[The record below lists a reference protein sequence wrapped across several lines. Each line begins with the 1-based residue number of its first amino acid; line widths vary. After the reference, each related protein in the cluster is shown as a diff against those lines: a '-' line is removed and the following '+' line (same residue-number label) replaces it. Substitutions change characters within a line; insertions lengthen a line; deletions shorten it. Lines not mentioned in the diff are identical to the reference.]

1 MEKISAVGG
10 VQTANRY
17 AALQASQE
25 VEQPTGQL
33 EARTTELVN
42 QALKLVEEIFQAL
55 ARQLGANAGVPAA
68 GGQGGAP
75 TPVNSMMPASPTPSN
90 AAQGGVPQIGGATS
104 TPAPTPAAAPTPA
117 PADAPAPAHA
127 DAPSAQAAS
136 PASSVPSQHASA
148 PSGVKPQA
156 GQQPPEPTAIVDVDK
171 PIIVKAGE
179 TFDGQGKYFRPTAAL
194 GDGGV
199 SETQSPVFILGP
211 GATLKNVQYSGAD
224 GVHLLGD
231 AKLDHVVNRDVG
243 EDAITID
250 GDGNRAHDAQLAGI
264 SLDSI
269 PKGKAKVEI
278 DDSSF
283 YHAHDKVIQ
292 TNGDADVAL
301 KGLYAEDIGQLMVTR
316 GGYPITANVSMQDS
330 TIRDTKYD
338 TFRFDS
344 RNSTLAI
351 SNSDTGNT
359 PLVAMMGDTGKV
371 TGTDSVRES
380 VDPV

>member
-1 MEKISAVGG
+1 
-10 VQTANRY
+10 
-17 AALQASQE
+17 
-25 VEQPTGQL
+25 
-33 EARTTELVN
+33 
-42 QALKLVEEIFQAL
+42 
-55 ARQLGANAGVPAA
+55 
-68 GGQGGAP
+68 
-75 TPVNSMMPASPTPSN
+75 MPSS
-90 AAQGGVPQIGGATS
+90 
-104 TPAPTPAAAPTPA
+104 
-117 PADAPAPAHA
+117 
-127 DAPSAQAAS
+127 
-136 PASSVPSQHASA
+136 ASS
-148 PSGVKPQA
+148 GTRPQA
-156 GQQPPEPTAIVDVDK
+156 GEKPPEPTAIVDVDK

-224 GVHLLGD
+224 GIHLLGD

-292 TNGDADVAL
+292 TNGDADVTL
-301 KGLYAEDIGQLMVTR
+301 KGIYAEDIGQLMVTR
-316 GGYPITANVSMQDS
+316 GGYPITANVSLQDS
-330 TIRDTKYD
+330 TLRDTKYD
-338 TFRFDS
+338 AFRFDS
-344 RNSTLAI
+344 RNSTLKI
-351 SNSDTGNT
+351 SNSDLGNT
-359 PLVAMMGDTGKV
+359 PLAAMMGDTSKV
-371 TGTDSVRES
+371 SGTESVRES